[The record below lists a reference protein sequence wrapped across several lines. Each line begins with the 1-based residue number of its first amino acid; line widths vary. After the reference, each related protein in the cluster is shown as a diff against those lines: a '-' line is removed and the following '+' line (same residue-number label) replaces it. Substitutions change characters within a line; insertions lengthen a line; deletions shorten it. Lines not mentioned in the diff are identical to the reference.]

1 MRKVGILAISALALS
16 LLLAGIT
23 FADQDTLRNQ
33 NNFRSGSSAY
43 SPGYDPAGMAFNNPQ
58 IIGDDQVG
66 SFSSSDDSRKM
77 TEHYG
82 QAPMWEDRNEAV
94 SGNTL
99 RESP

>member
-33 NNFRSGSSAY
+33 NNFRSGPSTY
-43 SPGYDPAGMAFNNPQ
+43 SPDYDPAGMAFSNP
-58 IIGDDQVG
+58 
-66 SFSSSDDSRKM
+66 M

-94 SGNTL
+94 AGNTL